1 MKLFDRQND
10 IEIQLSPNAD
20 EAVRLAAAD
29 LQQDLRRLSGHAD
42 GFPVTQTGTD
52 TRAIVIETVAE
63 DALEAYTVN
72 VEDECVHIVGTD
84 ILGTVYGIYAFAT
97 KCLGILPMAKLIDV
111 FPTPRE
117 ELHLLPQ
124 TVVSEPRPIRFRG
137 WFLNDEDLLT
147 DFRKSNGH
155 REIDYPF
162 YENVMN
168 LDVLDRILEVAL
180 RMEINLVIPSS
191 FVNID
196 NPAEEDLVRAAVR
209 RGLYVSQHHVEP
221 VGVSYFAADAYMK
234 KHGKEGETVSFLGNR
249 ARMEEIWRYYI
260 EKWAKYGNRVIWQ
273 FGLRGKADQAVWKSD
288 PNVPMDGAARGA
300 IITDA
305 IATQYRIVSE
315 VLGTT
320 DFHST
325 ATLWLEGAELYG
337 KGYLRVPRDTTVIFS
352 DIGHSQ
358 MFGDDFYRVM
368 RNPNRRYGVYY
379 HVGFWSDGPHLAEGC
394 DLRKM
399 TFSYREAWQK
409 HSLYYT
415 ILNVSNVRPL
425 HFSAWFHSELM
436 KAPDGSRAE
445 NTLNDHLT
453 ALFGDAAPQI
463 RPLMDAYYD
472 TIADLGKAELQDQ
485 CKRRDFYYHDYGPL
499 PYPEFPATDGV
510 LRSMGRRMLLGNHYL
525 ADDAHFGE
533 VLTNSL
539 TRWEVLYDR
548 MQAAEQ
554 TLPENCRLYF
564 TQFLKFETFY
574 MMQLT
579 CWLFHARTMVQTKD
593 EQGKLHAK
601 NAAVDALRSI
611 LDARTILERDTWHG
625 WHNGDRKI
633 NIRDLMKVTEKTYQ
647 KQI

>member
-1 MKLFDRQND
+1 MKLFDSKND
-10 IEIQLSPNAD
+10 IEIILPQNAD

-29 LQQDLRRLSGHAD
+29 LQRDLRRLSGHQN
-42 GFPVTQTGTD
+42 GFPITQTRTD
-52 TRAIVIETVAE
+52 ARAIIVDTVAE
-63 DALEAYTVN
+63 DTLEAYTVS
-72 VEDECVHIVGTD
+72 VEEDRVHIVGTD
-84 ILGTVYGIYAFAT
+84 VLGTVYGIYAFAT
-97 KCLGILPMAKLIDV
+97 KYLGILPMAQLIDM
-111 FPTPRE
+111 FPPQRE
-117 ELHLLPQ
+117 ELDLLPQ
-124 TVVSEPRPIRFRG
+124 TITSEARPIRFRG

-147 DFRKSNGH
+147 DFRESNGH

-168 LDVLDRILEVAL
+168 LEVLDMILEVAL

-234 KHGKEGETVSFLGNR
+234 QHGKEGETVSFLGNR

-260 EKWAKYGNRVIWQ
+260 EKWAKYGDRVIWQ

-305 IATQYRIVSE
+305 IATQHRIVSE

-358 MFGDDFYRVM
+358 MFGDDFYRVT
-368 RNPNRRYGVYY
+368 RNPDRRYGVYY
-379 HVGFWSDGPHLAEGC
+379 HVGFWSDGPHLSEGC

-399 TFSYREAWQK
+399 VFSYGEACRK
-409 HSLYYT
+409 NSLYYT

-425 HFSAWFHSELM
+425 HFSVWFHAELM

-445 NTLNDHLT
+445 TTLHDHLI

-485 CKRRDFYYHDYGPL
+485 CKRRDFYYHDYGAL

-510 LRSMGRRMLLGNHYL
+510 LRSMGRRMLLGNYYL
-525 ADDAHFGE
+525 ADDTRFGE
-533 VLTNSL
+533 VLTDSL
-539 TRWEVLYDR
+539 ARWEVLNNR
-548 MQAAEQ
+548 MQAAEP
-554 TLPENCRLYF
+554 TLPEHCRLYF
-564 TQFLKFETFY
+564 AQFLKFETFY
-574 MMQLT
+574 MMQMT
-579 CWLFHARTMVQTKD
+579 RWLFHARTMVQTED
-593 EQGKLHAK
+593 AQGKTHAQ
-601 NAAVDALRSI
+601 NAAVDALCSI
-611 LDARTILERDTWHG
+611 LDARTILERGTWHG
-625 WHNGDRKI
+625 WHNGERKI
-633 NIRDLMKVTEKTYQ
+633 NIRELIKLTETTYQ